1 MRGMFFLLGYLF
13 SERNIDCRFFSLAS
27 FRQTLFLLDQMLAD
41 DIPWLNLCQ
50 ITLLSLLTHHLR
62 VTFRERG
69 HQKQNH
75 VGKITC
81 SACSRLPGGQHCLD
95 ALSL

>member
-1 MRGMFFLLGYLF
+1 MRGMFFLLGYLV
-13 SERNIDCRFFSLAS
+13 SERNIDCRFFSCQLSANSVLAGS
-27 FRQTLFLLDQMLAD
+27 NAAD

-50 ITLLSLLTHHLR
+50 IISYRLVTHHLR

-81 SACSRLPGGQHCLD
+81 STSSRLAGDKRCLG